1 MFVAK
6 QASVTIPP
14 MDRSPNFVRRRN
26 ARPPASGTARAADAA
41 APSGRFIDD
50 YLSYLLAR
58 ASHQV
63 SREFHRELKPYGLSV
78 LEWRV
83 LATLEGS
90 DGCSLGE
97 VADAV
102 LFKQP
107 TVTKLIDRM
116 ERKGWVKRQ
125 PGAGDRRRIRIV
137 MTAKGRAVVQELLV
151 KAKRHEA
158 ACLASYT
165 PAEVENLKRILRD
178 LLRRSANAGRP

>member
-1 MFVAK
+1 MTM
-6 QASVTIPP
+6 AS
-14 MDRSPNFVRRRN
+14 
-26 ARPPASGTARAADAA
+26 ASRKRAAPHFASTDE
-41 APSGRFIDD
+41 GRAGPRRFVDD
-50 YLSYLLAR
+50 YLSYLLAC

-97 VADAV
+97 VAEAV

-116 ERKGWVKRQ
+116 ERNGWVRRL
-125 PGAGDRRRIRIV
+125 PGAGDRRRVRIV
-137 MTAKGRAVVQELLV
+137 MTPRGRAVVGELLI
-151 KAKRHEA
+151 KAKKHEA
-158 ACLASYT
+158 ACLGSYT
-165 PAEVENLKRILRD
+165 PDEIDNLKRILRD
-178 LLRRSANAGRP
+178 LLRRSATTSQP

>member
-1 MFVAK
+1 MER
-6 QASVTIPP
+6 AST
-14 MDRSPNFVRRRN
+14 
-26 ARPPASGTARAADAA
+26 TARAPGNRSSRPAPSGALR
-41 APSGRFIDD
+41 PSGRFIDD

-63 SREFHRELKPYGLSV
+63 SREFHRELKPYSLSV

-90 DGCSLGE
+90 EGCSLGE

-107 TVTKLIDRM
+107 TVTKMIDRM
-116 ERKGWVKRQ
+116 ERAGWVKRR
-125 PGAGDRRRIRIV
+125 PGKGDRRRVRIV
-137 MTAKGRAVVQELLV
+137 LTARGRSTVRTLLE
-151 KAKRHEA
+151 KAKAHEA

-165 PAEVENLKRILRD
+165 PAEIENLKRILRD
-178 LLRRSANAGRP
+178 LLRRSARPHTP

>member
-1 MFVAK
+1 M
-6 QASVTIPP
+6 
-14 MDRSPNFVRRRN
+14 
-26 ARPPASGTARAADAA
+26 
-41 APSGRFIDD
+41 
-50 YLSYLLAR
+50 
-58 ASHQV
+58 

-97 VADAV
+97 VAESV

-116 ERKGWVKRQ
+116 ERDGWVKRL
-125 PGAGDRRRIRIV
+125 PGTGDRRRVSIV
-137 MTAKGRAVVQELLV
+137 MTPRGRAVVGELLI

-158 ACLASYT
+158 ACLASYA
-165 PAEVENLKRILRD
+165 PDEIDNLKRILRD
-178 LLRRSANAGRP
+178 LLRRSARAGRP

>member
-1 MFVAK
+1 
-6 QASVTIPP
+6 
-14 MDRSPNFVRRRN
+14 MDRSPTSVRRGN
-26 ARPPASGTARAADAA
+26 ARPRAAGAARAADATPA
-41 APSGRFIDD
+41 GRFIDD

-63 SREFHRELKPYGLSV
+63 SHEFHRELKPYGLSV

-116 ERKGWVKRQ
+116 ERDGWVKRQ

-165 PAEVENLKRILRD
+165 PAEIENLKRILRD
-178 LLRRSANAGRP
+178 LLKRSATAGRP